1 MFPPNLF
8 RPGSGDRPPHL
19 AGREREIMAV
29 APMEADLR
37 GKRAPSADIV
47 LHGPRGNGKTV
58 LLDEIGG
65 RLRQAGAD
73 VVNATPTDKLAS
85 VDALANAL
93 APEDGWRAA
102 LRRLAGGTT
111 ASRSSLCLN
120 QAGNPPLEQML
131 ATQCAARPLALLVD
145 EAHLLSAEVGR
156 ALLNASQN
164 IRRMGT
170 PFLLVLAG
178 TPGIA
183 ATLQKMQASFW
194 ERARRIAVGRLLPG
208 EDEDALMAPLTALEA
223 SAADKPLALLLEAAN
238 RYPYFIQEIGNAL
251 VTALNQATTKRIDA
265 AVAKQ
270 ALALF
275 LPIRCDFYDNRRM
288 ELLQSGFLPH
298 AEALA
303 PIFADGKERLPFKTV
318 EEALERHCAQ
328 RDDQQNP
335 ATVLQALIDLGL
347 IWAHA
352 GKYEAGLPSLLGHLG
367 TCTTGNRPAP
377 SAHTPFDCDFELG
390 HAASAA
396 YSESR

>member
-1 MFPPNLF
+1 MMFPPNLF

-37 GKRAPSADIV
+37 SKRAPSADIV

-73 VVNATPTDKLAS
+73 VVNATPTD
-85 VDALANAL
+85 
-93 APEDGWRAA
+93 
-102 LRRLAGGTT
+102 
-111 ASRSSLCLN
+111 
-120 QAGNPPLEQML
+120 M
-131 ATQCAARPLALLVD
+131 
-145 EAHLLSAEVGR
+145 
-156 ALLNASQN
+156 
-164 IRRMGT
+164 
-170 PFLLVLAG
+170 
-178 TPGIA
+178 
-183 ATLQKMQASFW
+183 
-194 ERARRIAVGRLLPG
+194 
-208 EDEDALMAPLTALEA
+208 
-223 SAADKPLALLLEAAN
+223 EAAN

-328 RDDQQNP
+328 RGDQPDP
-335 ATVLQALIDLGL
+335 ATVLQALTDRGL
-347 IWAHA
+347 IWARA
-352 GKYEAGLPSLLGHLG
+352 GMYEAGIPSLLTHLD
-367 TCTTGNRPAP
+367 TCATGN
-377 SAHTPFDCDFELG
+377 
-390 HAASAA
+390 SAA
-396 YSESR
+396 ALGPNPA

>member
-1 MFPPNLF
+1 MMFPPNLF

-19 AGREREIMAV
+19 AGRESEIMAV

-37 GKRAPSADIV
+37 SKRAPSADIV

-65 RLRQAGAD
+65 RLRRAGAD
-73 VVNATPTDKLAS
+73 VVYATPTDKLAS

-93 APEDGWRAA
+93 APEEGWRAA
-102 LRRLAGGTT
+102 LRRLAGGATP
-111 ASRSSLCLN
+111 SRSSSFGVPMDLN
-120 QAGNPPLEQML
+120 QAGNPPLEHML
-131 ATQCAARPLALLVD
+131 AAHCAARPLALLVD

-164 IRRMGT
+164 IRRMGA
-170 PFLLVLAG
+170 PLLVVLAG

-194 ERARRIAVGRLLPG
+194 ERSRRIAVGRLLPG
-208 EDEDALMAPLTALEA
+208 EDEDALMAPLTALDG

-328 RDDQQNP
+328 GGDQPDP
-335 ATVLQALIDLGL
+335 ATALQALTDLGL

-352 GKYEAGLPSLLGHLG
+352 GMYEAGIPSPLAHLG
-367 TCTTGNRPAP
+367 ACATATAP
-377 SAHTPFDCDFELG
+377 
-390 HAASAA
+390 HA
-396 YSESR
+396 

>member
-1 MFPPNLF
+1 MMFPPNLF

-19 AGREREIMAV
+19 AGRESEIIAV

-73 VVNATPTDKLAS
+73 VVNATPTDRLAS

-102 LRRLAGGTT
+102 LRRLAGG
-111 ASRSSLCLN
+111 AN
-120 QAGNPPLEQML
+120 PLEHML
-131 ATQCAARPLALLVD
+131 ATRCATRPLALLVD
-145 EAHLLSAEVGR
+145 EAHLLPDEVGR
-156 ALLNASQN
+156 ILLNASQN
-164 IRRMGT
+164 IRRIGA
-170 PFLLVLAG
+170 PLLVVLAG

-194 ERARRIAVGRLLPG
+194 ERSRRIAVGRLLPG
-208 EDEDALMAPLTALEA
+208 EDEDALMAPLTALDV

-303 PIFADGKERLPFKTV
+303 PIFADGKERLPFKTM

-328 RDDQQNP
+328 RGDQQDP
-335 ATVLQALIDLGL
+335 ATALQTLTDLGL

-352 GKYEAGLPSLLGHLG
+352 GMYEAGIPSLLTHLD
-367 TCTTGNRPAP
+367 TCATGNSTA
-377 SAHTPFDCDFELG
+377 ALG
-390 HAASAA
+390 PDAV
-396 YSESR
+396 

>member
-1 MFPPNLF
+1 MMFPPNLF

-19 AGREREIMAV
+19 AGRESEIMAV

-37 GKRAPSADIV
+37 SKRAPSADIV

-58 LLDEIGG
+58 LLDEIGA

-73 VVNATPTDKLAS
+73 VVYATPTDKLAS

-102 LRRLAGGTT
+102 LRRLAGS
-111 ASRSSLCLN
+111 AN
-120 QAGNPPLEQML
+120 PLEHML
-131 ATQCAARPLALLVD
+131 ATRCATRPLALLVD
-145 EAHLLSAEVGR
+145 EAHLLPDEVGR
-156 ALLNASQN
+156 ILLNASQN
-164 IRRMGT
+164 IRRIGA
-170 PFLLVLAG
+170 PLLVVLAG

-194 ERARRIAVGRLLPG
+194 ERSRRIAVGRLLPG
-208 EDEDALMAPLTALEA
+208 EDEDALMAPLTALDV

-238 RYPYFIQEIGNAL
+238 RYPYFIQEMGNAL
-251 VTALNQATTKRIDA
+251 VTALNQAATKRIDA
-265 AVAKQ
+265 AVAKL

-275 LPIRCDFYDNRRM
+275 LPIRGDFYDNRRM

-303 PIFADGKERLPFKTV
+303 PIFADGKERLPFKAV

-328 RDDQQNP
+328 RGGQPDP
-335 ATVLQALIDLGL
+335 ATALQALIDLGL
-347 IWAHA
+347 IWARA
-352 GKYEAGLPSLLGHLG
+352 GMYEAGLPSLLGHLG
-367 TCTTGNRPAP
+367 TCATGNRPAP
-377 SAHTPFDCDFELG
+377 SAHTPFACNFDLG
-390 HAASAA
+390 HAARAT
-396 YSESR
+396 